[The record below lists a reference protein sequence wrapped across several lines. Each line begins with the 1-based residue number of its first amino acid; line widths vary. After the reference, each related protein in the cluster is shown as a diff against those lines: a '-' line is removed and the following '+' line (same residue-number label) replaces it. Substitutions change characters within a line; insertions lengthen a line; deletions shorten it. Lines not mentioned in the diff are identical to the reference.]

1 MFSRTDLTEADNKNV
16 ARGSSRN
23 ISRLSTERGESN
35 ENRYLWP
42 GSPGRSRR
50 RLCDRSHRG
59 FARYLQERGDRN
71 PNEQAAER
79 LPADL
84 KSLIEGGAV
93 ALENAQPVIDHFAGI
108 DATMVASYRN

>member
-1 MFSRTDLTEADNKNV
+1 MKIVIFGPDRLGALAGDCVIDLN
-16 ARGSSRN
+16 
-23 ISRLSTERGESN
+23 
-35 ENRYLWP
+35 
-42 GSPGRSRR
+42 
-50 RLCDRSHRG
+50 RG

-71 PNEQAAER
+71 PNEQDAER